1 MSENESLI
9 YLCYQYLLDRF
20 KSDDFDSPLPRAM
33 LELMSIWTS
42 LTEERIEKTHLGKV
56 LMRFA
61 KHGNARTKYYT
72 NKITSNAAIASK
84 EAKEKAA
91 SAPAKKAA
99 SAGGKTDSP
108 TQRPAEP
115 VAGVKRPASGAAEG
129 NAAKRV
135 ASGST
140 KTASAA
146 STKSN
151 GVVKKTAGSTE
162 APKPATSS
170 AAATKTKTVTA
181 KPSGIFSSLSAAK
194 KPGTPTTTK
203 AGTPAAST
211 ASKLAEK
218 KANAAPAKPTFSFA
232 ETMANLAK
240 PKEEKPAQAKPE
252 KQLPPET
259 PEQKAKR
266 LRKESRRHLR
276 VSFKRDDELAEVRF
290 FTHDPD
296 EELGHDASQMR
307 DVSDV
312 GGEGRMFK
320 QQHQMMDVDEE
331 EDASEEDEKGLVT
344 FKEPSLI
351 DFSEVDPEERARN
364 YAHRGGGEQKVD
376 SQERAARDYYDA
388 NNLIVFYASP
398 EDIPPDPREPS
409 NPYTGEAVENAT
421 DFARPEDKFAS
432 RGRQKRAMQS
442 YHHGAQHQ
450 QHGHH
455 AQPPPFDFSQLSGLV
470 NQQQP
475 QPLQQ
480 HHQQHHLPAQGQP
493 DIHSI
498 LASLK
503 QVNPNQSTQP
513 PPPQMG
519 ANFQPPPMM
528 SGMQPPQQQQQP
540 PQQQQQPPQAPPNID
555 LAAILAQING
565 GGQGAQQAPTMSGF
579 GPSMHFGQQ
588 GQQQYPNQQN
598 AWGGGNQGGGG
609 GQKGEKWMSQEARN
623 NPAVNSRYKTKTC
636 NFWQK
641 GKCQK
646 GEDCSYKHSE

>member
-33 LELMSIWTS
+33 LELMSTWTS
-42 LTEERIEKTHLGKV
+42 LTEERIEKTHLNKV

-72 NKITSNAAIASK
+72 NKITSNAATASK

-99 SAGGKTDSP
+99 SAGGKADSP
-108 TQRPAEP
+108 TQRQTEP

-140 KTASAA
+140 KPTSATAI
-146 STKSN
+146 KSN
-151 GVVKKTAGSTE
+151 GVVKKTTGSTE
-162 APKPATSS
+162 ASKPATTS
-170 AAATKTKTVTA
+170 AAATKTKTVTS

-194 KPGTPTTTK
+194 KPGTSTTTK

-240 PKEEKPAQAKPE
+240 PKEEKPAQPKPE

-276 VSFKRDDELAEVRF
+276 VSFKRDDELAEVRY

-320 QQHQMMDVDEE
+320 QQHQMMDVDDE
-331 EDASEEDEKGLVT
+331 EDALEEDDKGLVT
-344 FKEPSLI
+344 FKEPNLI
-351 DFSEVDPEERARN
+351 DFSDVDPEERARN

-409 NPYTGEAVENAT
+409 NPYTGEAVENAK

-442 YHHGAQHQ
+442 YHHGLPQHQ
-450 QHGHH
+450 QHGQN
-455 AQPPPFDFSQLSGLV
+455 AQSPPFDFSQLSGLV
-470 NQQQP
+470 NQHQSQP
-475 QPLQQ
+475 HQPHQQQ
-480 HHQQHHLPAQGQP
+480 HQPPAQGQP

-503 QVNPNQSTQP
+503 QVNPNQSTHQP
-513 PPPQMG
+513 SSQMG
-519 ANFQPPPMM
+519 SFPPNFQPPPVMP
-528 SGMQPPQQQQQP
+528 GVQPPQQQQQ
-540 PQQQQQPPQAPPNID
+540 QQQQPAQAPPNID

-565 GGQGAQQAPTMSGF
+565 GQQGAQQAPAMGGF
-579 GPSMHFGQQ
+579 APQMNFGQQ
-588 GQQQYPNQQN
+588 VQQQYQNQWQHGG
-598 AWGGGNQGGGG
+598 GGGNQGE
-609 GQKGEKWMSQEARN
+609 QRGENRMSQETRN
-623 NPAVNSRYKTKTC
+623 NPATNAKYKTKVC
-636 NFWQK
+636 QFWQK

-646 GEDCSYKHSE
+646 GEECSYKHSE